1 MSFVTTSERHFD
13 SAVIGGGLVGAATA
27 YGLAGLGLKTAMLD
41 EGDIAFRA
49 ARGNSGLVWVQ
60 GKGAGLPAYAAW
72 TVQAA
77 RAWPEFAAELMDA
90 TGTDVKYRKTG
101 GLKYCLSDR
110 EFDDR
115 GALISRIE
123 IADRH
128 ARTEMLDRGAL
139 AEIYP
144 GLGPDVVGASYN
156 PMDGQV
162 DPLSLLRALHAGFQN
177 RGGHYLPHHAVDAIR
192 PGNGDF
198 VLSVGGDEIQ
208 AGKIL
213 LAAGI
218 ANARLAEMAGLYGG
232 VKPIRG
238 QILVSERLKPC
249 LPVPATDLIQ
259 SDTGGL
265 LIGNIEEDA
274 GTDDSTHFEALRG
287 MARRAVATFPFLE
300 AVRIIR
306 AWGALRVMTG
316 DGCPVYHQSENH
328 PGAFGIST
336 HSGVTLSSL
345 HASKVARWIAGKDRF
360 SELASFHPAR
370 FHVH

>member
-1 MSFVTTSERHFD
+1 MRFATLSDRHFD

-60 GKGAGLPAYAAW
+60 GKGFGMPAYASW

-77 RAWPEFAAELMDA
+77 RAWPEFAAELMEV
-90 TGTDVKYRKTG
+90 TGIDVKYRRTG
-101 GLKYCLSDR
+101 GLKYCLSEKEFNDR
-110 EFDDR
+110 S
-115 GALISRIE
+115 ALIKEIP
-123 IADRH
+123 IADRE
-128 ARTEMLDRGAL
+128 ARTEMLERDAL
-139 AEIYP
+139 GDIYP
-144 GLGPDVVGASYN
+144 GLGPRVIGASYN
-156 PMDGQV
+156 PLDGQV
-162 DPLSLLRALHAGFQN
+162 NPLMLLRALHAGFQSH
-177 RGGHYLPHHAVDAIR
+177 GGHYLPHHRVDHIR
-192 PGNGDF
+192 PDNGQF
-198 VLSVGGDEIQ
+198 VLSAGGDEIR

-218 ANARLAEMAGLYGG
+218 ANERLAHMAGLYGG

-238 QILVSERLKPC
+238 QILVSEKLKPC

-259 SDTGGL
+259 TDTGGL

-274 GTDDSTHFEALRG
+274 GYDDGTRFEALCEI
-287 MARRAVATFPFLE
+287 ARRAVATFPFLE
-300 AVRIIR
+300 AVQLIR
-306 AWGALRVMTG
+306 AWGALRVMTA
-316 DGCPVYHQSENH
+316 DGCPIYHQSEEN
-328 PGAFGIST
+328 PAAFCIST

-345 HASKVARWIAGKDRF
+345 HASKAALWIAGKARF
-360 SELASFHPAR
+360 AELASFHPAR